1 VSALRGVF
9 LDLASVARGEDG
21 GDLDLGALE
30 AALPEWSWYPATR
43 PDQVAERLRGATVA
57 VCNKVVLDRPALE
70 AAPDLG
76 LIAVIAT
83 GTNNIDLAAARERG
97 IVVSNIRAYATPSV
111 VQHVFAALLALATR
125 QGDYARAVQAGR
137 WQTAEHFC
145 LLDYP
150 IRELAGMTLG
160 IVGYGELGQAVARV
174 GEALGMRVLVAQ
186 RPGRPNPPERLPLH
200 ALLGQVDVL
209 SIHTPLT
216 EETRGLIGPAEL
228 ALMRPDALLI
238 NTARGGIVDEAALSQ
253 ALRSGRLGGAAVD
266 VLTREPPVDGNPLL
280 ADDIPSLI
288 VTPHV
293 AWASREAR
301 QRAVDQVA
309 ANIRAFLAGTP
320 RNRVA

>member
-1 VSALRGVF
+1 VSVMRGVF

-30 AALPEWSWYPATR
+30 ATLPEWSWHPATR
-43 PDQVAERLRGATVA
+43 PGQVAERLRGATVA
-57 VCNKVVLDRPALE
+57 VCNKVVLDRKALE
-70 AAPDLG
+70 AAPDLA
-76 LIAVIAT
+76 LVAVIAT

-111 VQHVFAALLALATR
+111 VQHVFAALLALVTH
-125 QGDYARAVQAGR
+125 QGDYARAVRAGR
-137 WQTAEHFC
+137 WQAAEHFC

-150 IRELAGMTLG
+150 IRELQGMNLG

-174 GEALGMRVLVAQ
+174 GEAFGMRVLVAQ
-186 RPGRPNPPERLPLH
+186 RPGKPNPPERLPLR

-216 EETRGLIGPAEL
+216 EETRGLIGAAEL

-238 NTARGGIVDEAALSQ
+238 NTARGGIVDETALAQ
-253 ALRSGRLGGAAVD
+253 ALRGGRLGGAAVD

-280 ADDIPSLI
+280 ADDIPNLI

-309 ANIRAFLAGTP
+309 TNIRAFLAGTP